1 MQKGNCLIYNISLI
15 TICFLLL
22 AVFSISCYFYF
33 TKHQLNKKVFI
44 TILQQQQKLK
54 SNCY

>member
-33 TKHQLNKKVFI
+33 AKHQLNKKIFI